1 VSTGNAADFAMTIQG
16 RSMASSGATTGYL
29 DMSLDSPFGPPMI
42 EINERIPGHEIGELE
57 TGR

>member
-1 VSTGNAADFAMTIQG
+1 
-16 RSMASSGATTGYL
+16 MASSGATTGYL